1 MNEYIFTYHNKS
13 IVINAEKLTEAW
25 RIAEEQLQPSG
36 YGCWQTKSTSQKDNR
51 NFKWLLGN
59 FNE

>member
-13 IVINAEKLTEAW
+13 IVINAEKLTEAMA
-25 RIAEEQLQPSG
+25 IANEHLRPSG
-36 YGCWQTKSTSQKDNR
+36 YGCWRTKSTSQKDSR